1 MLLYK
6 LIKNTNEKMPAAYG
20 KYFAYPVITE
30 TINKSKLAKHMA
42 SHNTPFSPGAI
53 EGMLTDMVAC
63 ITELN
68 LKGIAVKID
77 NLAIFSIGIKNKG
90 GAATEKEFSVAKHI
104 EGVKFRARA
113 TGDCVSACLNLEATL
128 KKASDL
134 TESSTSDGSGTSSGG
149 NTPGGGSSSGSGS
162 TSGGGGSSTPGSG
175 SDSKGDTGDGDNT
188 VE

>member
-113 TGDCVSACLNLEATL
+113 TGDSVSACLNLEATL

-134 TESSTSDGSGTSSGG
+134 TESSTSEGGSGTTPGGGSTSGD
-149 NTPGGGSSSGSGS
+149 NTPSGGGSSSGDGSG
-162 TSGGGGSSTPGSG
+162 TQPGGS
-175 SDSKGDTGDGDNT
+175 NI
-188 VE
+188 E

>member
-134 TESSTSDGSGTSSGG
+134 TESSSSDGSGT
-149 NTPGGGSSSGSGS
+149 TPGGGSSSGSGS
-162 TSGGGGSSTPGSG
+162 TSGDTPSGGGGSSTGEGGGTQPGG
-175 SDSKGDTGDGDNT
+175 SNI
-188 VE
+188 E